1 MISNYLKKIS
11 IINYKNIV
19 DKEYNLDPKINCFV
33 GNNGVGK
40 TNILDS
46 IYHLALGKSYF
57 NLRNDQLINKNE
69 DFMVIDGLFDL
80 NGKKENII
88 CSIKRG
94 DKKNLKRNGKTYK
107 KFSNHIGL
115 IPVVLIS
122 PYDNDLINEGSSERR
137 KFIDSIISQN
147 NKEYLINLIAYS
159 RVIQNRNSLLKQY
172 NKSVDF
178 DLDTIKIYDDQII
191 KLSEPIFMAR
201 KNFFND
207 FKDLVIEKYDQIS
220 ENQEEISIQYKSDLF
235 ENDIENLI
243 ENSFQKDVIL
253 QYTSTGV
260 HKDDFIFNLDGSRIK
275 KFGSQ
280 GQQKSFLVAL
290 KLAQFEYLKNK
301 TGNSPILLLDDI
313 FDKLDLLR
321 VKKIVEIVNS
331 TNFGQLFLSDTD
343 RDRIEKVLSSL
354 NLSSKNPLWSAIAI
368 INKIENKTI
377 FDVLDIFWIF
387 N

>member
-19 DKEYNLDPKINCFV
+19 DKEYHLDPKINCFV

-220 ENQEEISIQYKSDLF
+220 ENQEKISIEYKSDLF
-235 ENDIENLI
+235 DSEIKNLI

-253 QYTSTGV
+253 QYTSSGI

-280 GQQKSFLVAL
+280 GQQKSFLIAL

-313 FDKLDLLR
+313 FDKLDLIR
-321 VKKIVEIVNS
+321 VKRIVEIVNS

-343 RDRIEKVLSSL
+343 RERIEKVLSSL
-354 NLSSKNPLWSAIAI
+354 NLSSK
-368 INKIENKTI
+368 I
-377 FDVLDIFWIF
+377 FDV
-387 N
+387 

>member
-207 FKDLVIEKYDQIS
+207 FKNLVIEKYDQIS
-220 ENQEEISIQYKSDLF
+220 ENQEKISIEYKSDLF
-235 ENDIENLI
+235 DSEIKNLI

-253 QYTSTGV
+253 QYTSSGI

-280 GQQKSFLVAL
+280 GQQKSFLIAL

-313 FDKLDLLR
+313 FDKLDLIR
-321 VKKIVEIVNS
+321 VKRIVEIVNS

-343 RDRIEKVLSSL
+343 RERIEKVLSSL
-354 NLSSKNPLWSAIAI
+354 NLSSK
-368 INKIENKTI
+368 I
-377 FDVLDIFWIF
+377 FDVWKEII

>member
-220 ENQEEISIQYKSDLF
+220 ENQEKISIEYKSDLF
-235 ENDIENLI
+235 DSDIKNLI

-253 QYTSTGV
+253 QYTSSGI

-280 GQQKSFLVAL
+280 GQQKSFLIAL

-313 FDKLDLLR
+313 FDKLDLIR
-321 VKKIVEIVNS
+321 VKRIVEIVNS

-343 RDRIEKVLSSL
+343 RERIEKVLSSL
-354 NLSSKNPLWSAIAI
+354 NLSSK
-368 INKIENKTI
+368 I
-377 FDVLDIFWIF
+377 FDV
-387 N
+387 

>member
-1 MISNYLKKIS
+1 MISNYLNKIS

-57 NLRNDQLINKNE
+57 NLRNDQLINKNKE
-69 DFMVIDGLFDL
+69 FMVIDGLFDL
-80 NGKKENII
+80 NSKKENIV

-94 DKKNLKRNGKTYK
+94 DKKILKRNGKTYK

-178 DLDTIKIYDDQII
+178 DIDTIKIYDDQII

-201 KNFFND
+201 KNFFD
-207 FKDLVIEKYDQIS
+207 EFKELVIEKYDEIS
-220 ENQEEISIQYKSDLF
+220 ENQEKISIEYKSDLF
-235 ENDIENLI
+235 DNEIKNLI

-253 QYTSTGV
+253 QYTSSGI

-280 GQQKSFLVAL
+280 GQQKSFLIAL

-313 FDKLDLLR
+313 FDKLDLIR

-343 RDRIEKVLSSL
+343 RERIEKVLSSL
-354 NLSSKNPLWSAIAI
+354 NLSSK
-368 INKIENKTI
+368 I
-377 FDVLDIFWIF
+377 FDV
-387 N
+387 